1 MDVLLK
7 VWDPKPWLWQTMLL
21 KKCIWS
27 TKNTDVWL
35 FFPTCFS
42 FVGCCFGFFSP
53 FTASP
58 ALIWSFFFFC
68 QSPPIYYNF
77 LTIFLSLLC
86 CRVLS
91 PLICCWLFLWFL
103 FPCILL
109 FPLYKFAHT
118 VSTLFFLSR
127 FFSHAYRVVSG
138 GCGMTLWGNRSPP
151 SSLET
156 STALLRST
164 EVTTGYLQF
173 ASSSLSP
180 YLLY

>member
-1 MDVLLK
+1 MFCWKCEIQNPDCDRQCCLKNVYRVQKTLMYDYFSLPVSLLLDVALG
-7 VWDPKPWLWQTMLL
+7 
-21 KKCIWS
+21 
-27 TKNTDVWL
+27 
-35 FFPTCFS
+35 FFP
-42 FVGCCFGFFSP
+42 P

-58 ALIWSFFFFC
+58 ALIWSFFFL
-68 QSPPIYYNF
+68 PIASHILYF

-109 FPLYKFAHT
+109 FPLYEFAHT

-127 FFSHAYRVVSG
+127 FFSHVYRVVSG

>member
-1 MDVLLK
+1 MYIEYKRHWCMIIFPCLFLFC
-7 VWDPKPWLWQTMLL
+7 WMLL
-21 KKCIWS
+21 W
-27 TKNTDVWL
+27 V
-35 FFPTCFS
+35 FFP
-42 FVGCCFGFFSP
+42 P

-58 ALIWSFFFFC
+58 ALIWSFFFL
-68 QSPPIYYNF
+68 PIASHILYF

-109 FPLYKFAHT
+109 FPLYEFAHT

-127 FFSHAYRVVSG
+127 FFSHVYRVVSG

>member
-1 MDVLLK
+1 MYMEYKKHWCMIIFPYLFLFCR
-7 VWDPKPWLWQTMLL
+7 MLL
-21 KKCIWS
+21 W
-27 TKNTDVWL
+27 V
-35 FFPTCFS
+35 FFPIYCLSCTN
-42 FVGCCFGFFSP
+42 
-53 FTASP
+53 
-58 ALIWSFFFFC
+58 LILFFFC

-173 ASSSLSP
+173 ASSSLSS

>member
-1 MDVLLK
+1 MFCWKCEIQNPD
-7 VWDPKPWLWQTMLL
+7 WQTMLL
-21 KKCIWS
+21 KKCILS
-27 TKNTDVWL
+27 TKDTDVWL
-35 FFPTCFS
+35 FFPACF
-42 FVGCCFGFFSP
+42 FCRMLLWVFFPIYCLSC
-53 FTASP
+53 TN
-58 ALIWSFFFFC
+58 LILFFFL
-68 QSPPIYYNF
+68 PIASHILYF